1 METRE
6 AILAYSQSEKA
17 KVGLLMAAQLIE
29 MCNGMPDHEK
39 HAAERFLR
47 PLMGMIANEVHLSRK
62 MTSAEMWASVDKS
75 LNTGAGDDELRR
87 LVRSDLPCGPGHQRS
102 DHHRPARHAAPHASE
117 TDVIE
122 PQRLT
127 CLAAACFSGA

>member
-1 METRE
+1 MNSMETRE

-47 PLMGMIANEVHLSRK
+47 PLIGMIANEVHLSRK

-75 LNTGAGDDELRR
+75 LNTA
-87 LVRSDLPCGPGHQRS
+87 LVMMNSGVLSEATYHVAQAISGVTTIGQRAMQHLMHQK
-102 DHHRPARHAAPHASE
+102 
-117 TDVIE
+117 
-122 PQRLT
+122 LM
-127 CLAAACFSGA
+127 